1 MQCPRAGIERH
12 QTAGMSSAALIH
24 KHDASVKWLFGLSR
38 QICGYG
44 LAFPYTTSLSQ
55 PRWNEGKSTSGLYSV
70 VSWPAYQ
77 LELLIVTPS
86 ASPSSCCP
94 AISSIAR
101 GASGAIHWCHL
112 GVLNFQ
118 PSWDRVHL
126 PNRTRVFLFQS
137 FRIWLRSGVHFPN
150 RTRVF
155 IL

>member
-1 MQCPRAGIERH
+1 MLTLFQPRGTDHAHHI
-12 QTAGMSSAALIH
+12 TASTPGFENL
-24 KHDASVKWLFGLSR
+24 KTPL
-38 QICGYG
+38 
-44 LAFPYTTSLSQ
+44 PYTTSLSQ

-70 VSWPAYQ
+70 VSWPAYL